1 MMFAGFGVTIK
12 DIPPFLQWG
21 TYVSYLRYG
30 LEGYV
35 GAFFYKREKLECE
48 ALYCHY
54 RYFFKLLLF
63 LFLELTPVTLSL
75 SLIRNSYPDKFLKDI
90 DIAADRFVEDI
101 VILLITLLGL
111 RVACYYLLKWR
122 IIFSR

>member
-35 GAFFYKREKLECE
+35 GAFFYKREKLECG
-48 ALYCHY
+48 AMYCHY
-54 RYFFKLLLF
+54 RYFIETLLLIHCIGIN
-63 LFLELTPVTLSL
+63 TAYS
-75 SLIRNSYPDKFLKDI
+75 IAIQINS
-90 DIAADRFVEDI
+90 
-101 VILLITLLGL
+101 
-111 RVACYYLLKWR
+111 
-122 IIFSR
+122 